1 MTITSFD
8 NEKIKTYMKLKD
20 RKYRDKLGLFLVEG
34 THSVIEAYRAGS
46 LQEVILESDELVPI
60 TAPTVIVSVEIMKKL
75 CETTSP
81 VHVLGLCKKKEVTE
95 LGNRILLLDGVQDPG
110 NLGTIIR
117 SAAAFEVD
125 TVVLGKGTV
134 DLYNPKTLRSTQGMV
149 FHVNT
154 MRASLE
160 EVIAKL
166 KEQDIPIYGTK
177 VEYGDDVRSLSMRD
191 MNSFALIMGNE
202 GAGVRPEI
210 LELCDKFLYIPMS
223 SKVES
228 LNVAVA
234 SSILLY
240 EFYTKRMD
248 EEQ

>member
-20 RKYRDKLGLFLVEG
+20 RKYRDKWGLFLVEG
-34 THSVIEAYRAGS
+34 THAVIEAYRTGF
-46 LQEVILESDELVPI
+46 LQEVILESDALVPI
-60 TAPTVIVSVEIMKKL
+60 TAPVVVVSSEIMKKL

-81 VHVLGLCKKKEVTE
+81 VPVLGLCKKKEVRE

-202 GAGVRPEI
+202 GSGVRPEI
-210 LELCDKFLYIPMS
+210 FDLCDKFLYIPMS

-240 EFYTKRMD
+240 EFYTKRID
-248 EEQ
+248 KEH

>member
-46 LQEVILESDELVPI
+46 LQEVILVSDELVPI
-60 TAPTVIVSVEIMKKL
+60 TAPTVVVSAEIMKKL

-248 EEQ
+248 KEQ

>member
-1 MTITSFD
+1 
-8 NEKIKTYMKLKD
+8 MKLKD

-60 TAPTVIVSVEIMKKL
+60 TAPTVVVSAEIMKKL

-125 TVVLGKGTV
+125 RKSVV
-134 DLYNPKTLRSTQGMV
+134 
-149 FHVNT
+149 
-154 MRASLE
+154 
-160 EVIAKL
+160 
-166 KEQDIPIYGTK
+166 
-177 VEYGDDVRSLSMRD
+177 
-191 MNSFALIMGNE
+191 
-202 GAGVRPEI
+202 
-210 LELCDKFLYIPMS
+210 
-223 SKVES
+223 
-228 LNVAVA
+228 
-234 SSILLY
+234 
-240 EFYTKRMD
+240 
-248 EEQ
+248 